1 MITGPRILVVEPD
14 RAQAALMKR
23 ALLDRYPDAIVT
35 VITESTAVMKEVRE
49 RRHDVAVLEYEL
61 HDLDGLK
68 MLELLRQEDVDL
80 PVIVISSN
88 RSEQLASE
96 AINFGAADF
105 LVKENSYHLVLPRL
119 ILEALR
125 RQTLIKRNRELE
137 ERLRASESVSAVSMT
152 VATLAHEINNPLT
165 TIMGIAELLTNED
178 ALRQRG
184 AKRKLK
190 LIQRSANR
198 IRTALHRLADMR
210 EPTVRHTDS
219 GPMVE
224 PETELSSDPTEG

>member
-1 MITGPRILVVEPD
+1 
-14 RAQAALMKR
+14 LMRR
-23 ALLDRYPDAIVT
+23 ALLDRYPDATVT
-35 VITESTAVMKEVRE
+35 VITESAPALKEVRE

-61 HDLDGLK
+61 HGLDGLNL
-68 MLELLRQEDVDL
+68 LELIRQEDVDL
-80 PVIVISSN
+80 PVIVISSH

-105 LVKENSYHLVLPRL
+105 VVKENSYHLVLPRL

-137 ERLRASESVSAVSMT
+137 ERLKASECVSAMSMT

-165 TIMGIAELLTNED
+165 TIMGVAELLTKD
-178 ALRQRG
+178 DTLRERG

-198 IRTALHRLADMR
+198 IRAALHRLSDLQS
-210 EPTVRHTDS
+210 PTVRHTES
-219 GPMVE
+219 GPIVE
-224 PETELSSDPTEG
+224 LETELSSGPTES